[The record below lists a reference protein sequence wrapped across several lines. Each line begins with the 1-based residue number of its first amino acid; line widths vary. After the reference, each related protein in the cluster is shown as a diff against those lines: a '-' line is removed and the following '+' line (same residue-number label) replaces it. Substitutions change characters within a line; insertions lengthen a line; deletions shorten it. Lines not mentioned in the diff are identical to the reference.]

1 MPAFPS
7 GLKNISLKTIMH
19 VIVIL
24 KSGPWILD
32 ASRVGIY
39 SSGGSLNEWWE
50 TVGLWLWI
58 EIGQMGMAGLRS

>member
-7 GLKNISLKTIMH
+7 GLDNISLKMIMH

-39 SSGGSLNEWWE
+39 PSGGSLNERWE